1 MDKTSPLTRARKRK
15 GKNQDEFAQL
25 FDVTQATISNWESG
39 ASAPDPA
46 AWPHIAEVYGVSLA
60 KLLEFFTR
68 ARAA

>member
-15 GKNQDEFAQL
+15 GKSQDEFARL

-39 ASAPDPA
+39 SAAPDPA
-46 AWPHIAEVYGVSLA
+46 AWPHISEVYGVSLT